1 MRIIAIAVSLILCV
15 SAVHHRGLIGDWQT
29 SFFII
34 RCNFFPQS
42 DFFQPKP
49 YQSFFWIFVQLGI
62 SWTNFWKETR
72 DSGKWAWHIVMH
84 ANAFSISS
92 MRERLSK
99 STDRCLWQMIRS
111 INSIWILL
119 ICFYSVSKTF
129 LIKDMSSVLML
140 LLECLFFIPRFS
152 IFKPKV

>member
-34 RCNFFPQS
+34 RCNFFS
-42 DFFQPKP
+42 TIRFFEPKP
-49 YQSFFWIFVQLGI
+49 YQSCFWILVQLGF
-62 SWTNFWKETR
+62 SSTNFWKET
-72 DSGKWAWHIVMH
+72 SLGFWKMGVAYMH

-111 INSIWILL
+111 VNSIWILL
-119 ICFYSVSKTF
+119 ICFYFVSKTF
-129 LIKDMSSVLML
+129 LNKD
-140 LLECLFFIPRFS
+140 
-152 IFKPKV
+152 IFLGM